1 MRVLHL
7 EDDAMKYANIQRVLN
22 RGGVTDIVWEKNVA
36 DGIETIEDA
45 IMDHNPFD
53 LIITDMHYPMKYGE
67 KPVWDAGEH
76 FIAKMQAKN
85 IKTPIIVCSS
95 INEKITNILG
105 NVWYQEKRDWETE
118 MLNLLK
124 SV

>member
-22 RGGVTDIVWEKNVA
+22 RGG
-36 DGIETIEDA
+36 
-45 IMDHNPFD
+45 
-53 LIITDMHYPMKYGE
+53 ITD
-67 KPVWDAGEH
+67 
-76 FIAKMQAKN
+76 
-85 IKTPIIVCSS
+85 IVCSS
-95 INEKITNILG
+95 INEKIPNILG

-124 SV
+124 YV

>member
-1 MRVLHL
+1 M
-7 EDDAMKYANIQRVLN
+7 
-22 RGGVTDIVWEKNVA
+22 
-36 DGIETIEDA
+36 
-45 IMDHNPFD
+45 
-53 LIITDMHYPMKYGE
+53 
-67 KPVWDAGEH
+67 
-76 FIAKMQAKN
+76 N

-95 INEKITNILG
+95 INEKIPNILG